1 MVESSKESSKESSD
15 HDLFVTEFPKK
26 GFGIVDY
33 LQGRM
38 HFALMDQMKLMS
50 KSGMKQEQI
59 KESIIKTITE
69 IVDNFEP
76 KKESES
82 S

>member
-1 MVESSKESSKESSD
+1 MTESSKESPKDSSD

-38 HFALMDQMKLMS
+38 HFALMDQIKLMD
-50 KSGMKQEQI
+50 KLGKTKEQI
-59 KESIIKTITE
+59 EEE
-69 IVDNFEP
+69 IMKMVYDIVSNFDP